1 MQLPA
6 CTTRHPTHP
15 TRPPHLAPACSTLRL
30 WDPRAAPG
38 AGQVAR
44 VALPGKAYSMS
55 ASGERLVV
63 GCSGRHVDIYDL
75 RT

>member
-1 MQLPA
+1 MLLPA
-6 CTTRHPTHP
+6 LP
-15 TRPPHLAPACSTLRL
+15 CSTLRL

-44 VALPGKAYSMS
+44 LSLPGKAYSMS
-55 ASGERLVV
+55 ASQQRLVV

>member
-1 MQLPA
+1 MLLP
-6 CTTRHPTHP
+6 R
-15 TRPPHLAPACSTLRL
+15 ACSTLRL

-44 VALPGKAYSMS
+44 LSLPGKAYSMS
-55 ASGERLVV
+55 ASGQRLVV
-63 GCSGRHVDIYDL
+63 GCSGRHVDIFDL